1 MANNDVTR
9 SAARNAL
16 RAYQASEGMTEDDE
30 TSIIDLIADLAF
42 LAEYDLD
49 ISGEYVIER
58 GAWHFTEDKAEQENE
73 DEELDDDDDDDDVI
87 DVEPLDDYR
96 EVLQDSGT
104 VLEIE
109 R

>member
-1 MANNDVTR
+1 MANNDITR

-42 LAEYDLD
+42 LAEYDLE

-58 GAWHFTEDKAEQENE
+58 GAWHFTEDKAEQE
-73 DEELDDDDDDDDVI
+73 DDDDDDDDVI

>member
-1 MANNDVTR
+1 MANNDITR

-42 LAEYDLD
+42 LAEYDLE

-58 GAWHFTEDKAEQENE
+58 GAWHFTEDKAEQEDELDE
-73 DEELDDDDDDDDVI
+73 DEDDDDVI

>member
-1 MANNDVTR
+1 MANNDITR

-42 LAEYDLD
+42 LAEYDLE

-58 GAWHFTEDKAEQENE
+58 GAWHFTEDKAEQE
-73 DEELDDDDDDDDVI
+73 DELDEDDDEDVI